1 MKVKTLCC
9 PIFKPFHPPYAKLK
23 SLSLHFF
30 TFSKVSSL
38 SQIKQINFCGTNCGL
53 SSKTTKPK
61 SSSMV
66 TKHSKMLRQQSKIKC
81 LKTFTLELDLSL
93 ISNKTPNLQSLICS
107 EMDNAS
113 ITNKRP
119 L

>member
-1 MKVKTLCC
+1 MKVKTLYC

-53 SSKTTKPK
+53 FKQNYQAK
-61 SSSMV
+61 V
-66 TKHSKMLRQQSKIKC
+66 IQYGYE
-81 LKTFTLELDLSL
+81 TFQNVKAAEQNQMFKNIYLG
-93 ISNKTPNLQSLICS
+93 
-107 EMDNAS
+107 ARF
-113 ITNKRP
+113 ITN